1 MNKDKFDKYPKTD
14 VFQIVDSV
22 TLPHDY
28 SFGAKLQGFMAVN
41 YEGNMHRLGIKEY
54 EKIHGPGCCV
64 EGCNATIDEHV
75 VALVVEVDHP
85 GEPHNAPGLQKYL
98 QSCMELAEKDGATG
112 FSYIRKGDNEKVQRN
127 M

>member
-1 MNKDKFDKYPKTD
+1 MNKFDKYPKTD
-14 VFQIVDSV
+14 IFRIVGSQ

-41 YEGNMHRLGIKEY
+41 YESNMHRLGIREY

-64 EGCNATIDEHV
+64 EGCTKTIDEHV
-75 VALVVEVDHP
+75 VALVVEVDSDKEL
-85 GEPHNAPGLQKYL
+85 GNIPGLQKYL
-98 QSCMELAEKDGATG
+98 QSCMELAAEDGATG
-112 FSYIRKGDNEKVQRN
+112 FSYIRKGDNEKAQGS